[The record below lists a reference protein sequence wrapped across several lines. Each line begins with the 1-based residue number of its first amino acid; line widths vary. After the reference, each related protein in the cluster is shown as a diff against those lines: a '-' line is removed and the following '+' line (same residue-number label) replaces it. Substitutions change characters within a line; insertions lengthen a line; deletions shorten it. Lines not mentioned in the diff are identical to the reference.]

1 MFCSGFVKTCDELVN
16 RYEMHQQQQNEMLRQ
31 QVLQNYQQYP
41 PPTEHRHPQ
50 DYYHS
55 QQWQYYPAPTQNVQY
70 Q

>member
-1 MFCSGFVKTCDELVN
+1 MKTCDELVE

-50 DYYHS
+50 GTIHILRKHNLGILTPP
-55 QQWQYYPAPTQNVQY
+55 PASTY
-70 Q
+70 M